1 MLLERLSQNMPDLS
15 GKRLVFFFQGSGPT
29 PESVA
34 QMEYMMRR
42 FAEVMGMRLVGIAS
56 DAASIRQGNA
66 LLRSAT

>member
-1 MLLERLSQNMPDLS
+1 MPDLS

-34 QMEYMMRR
+34 QMEYMMGR
-42 FAEVMGMRLVGIAS
+42 FAEVMGMPSSIEALTVP
-56 DAASIRQGNA
+56 IRQVNA